1 MNKPAKTAFAVAIAA
16 LAIVPKAH
24 ATTNE
29 ESAVIA
35 DGIAT
40 HGSIVCNP
48 AWLDRICVLAWQGH
62 RGEKL
67 HLREDAGLMASELN
81 REWPSIEHWAAP
93 ATADEIRAHATQ
105 AARLMA
111 RAA

>member
-1 MNKPAKTAFAVAIAA
+1 MEHFRLKIGGEPVAQ
-16 LAIVPKAH
+16 LRRLSPHFGDV
-24 ATTNE
+24 
-29 ESAVIA
+29 S
-35 DGIAT
+35 
-40 HGSIVCNP
+40 
-48 AWLDRICVLAWQGH
+48 DRICVVAWQGH

-67 HLREDAGLMASELN
+67 HLSEDAELVASELN

-111 RAA
+111 HAA

>member
-1 MNKPAKTAFAVAIAA
+1 VEHFRLKTAGGEPVMRSR
-16 LAIVPKAH
+16 LSSH
-24 ATTNE
+24 C
-29 ESAVIA
+29 A
-35 DGIAT
+35 DV
-40 HGSIVCNP
+40 S
-48 AWLDRICVLAWQGH
+48 DRICVIAWQGH

-67 HLREDAGLMASELN
+67 HLSEDTELMASELN

-111 RAA
+111 LAA

>member
-1 MNKPAKTAFAVAIAA
+1 MEHFRLKIAGGEQVAQ
-16 LAIVPKAH
+16 LRRLSLH
-24 ATTNE
+24 Y
-29 ESAVIA
+29 A
-35 DGIAT
+35 DV
-40 HGSIVCNP
+40 S
-48 AWLDRICVLAWQGH
+48 DRICVVAWQGH

-67 HLREDAGLMASELN
+67 YLSEDAALIASELN

>member
-35 DGIAT
+35 DDIAT

-48 AWLDRICVLAWQGH
+48 AWLDRIRALAGGAPRRKAASPRRCVAH
-62 RGEKL
+62 GE
-67 HLREDAGLMASELN
+67 
-81 REWPSIEHWAAP
+81 
-93 ATADEIRAHATQ
+93 
-105 AARLMA
+105 
-111 RAA
+111 

>member
-1 MNKPAKTAFAVAIAA
+1 MEHFRLKIAGGEPVA
-16 LAIVPKAH
+16 LSRRFSSH
-24 ATTNE
+24 C
-29 ESAVIA
+29 A
-35 DGIAT
+35 DVSG
-40 HGSIVCNP
+40 
-48 AWLDRICVLAWQGH
+48 RICVIAWRGH

-67 HLREDAGLMASELN
+67 HLREDAGLMVSELN
-81 REWPSIEHWAAP
+81 CEWPSIEHWAAP